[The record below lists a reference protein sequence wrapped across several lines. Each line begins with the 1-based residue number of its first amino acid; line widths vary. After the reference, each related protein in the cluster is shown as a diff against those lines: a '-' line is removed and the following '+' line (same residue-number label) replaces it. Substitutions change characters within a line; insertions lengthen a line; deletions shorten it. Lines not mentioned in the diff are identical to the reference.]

1 MTYEQRLNEIAEEM
15 AKATWDKLGESIKK
29 PDAWN
34 SYLNEADRLEYISN
48 YKVCAAIALKH
59 MADAFLK
66 GYESGVYDANGEDK
80 PLPLSEQLQ
89 SLGLIQPQK
98 P

>member
-1 MTYEQRLNEIAEEM
+1 MTKTYEQRLAEMSEEM

-34 SYLNEADRLEYISN
+34 SYLNETDRQEYISN

-59 MADAFLK
+59 MATMYSVGFTDGRIQK
-66 GYESGVYDANGEDK
+66 SNID
-80 PLPLSEQLQ
+80 
-89 SLGLIQPQK
+89 SLGLIQPQTN
-98 P
+98 PQGGGEL

>member
-1 MTYEQRLNEIAEEM
+1 MTYEQRIAEIATEM
-15 AKATWDKLGESIKK
+15 AKATWDKLGEDIKK

-34 SYLNEADRLEYISN
+34 SYLNETDRQEYISN

-59 MADAFLK
+59 MAEMYDK
-66 GYESGVYDANGEDK
+66 GYEAAFYDGDAAHK
-80 PLPLSEQLQ
+80 EQCNYNLQ